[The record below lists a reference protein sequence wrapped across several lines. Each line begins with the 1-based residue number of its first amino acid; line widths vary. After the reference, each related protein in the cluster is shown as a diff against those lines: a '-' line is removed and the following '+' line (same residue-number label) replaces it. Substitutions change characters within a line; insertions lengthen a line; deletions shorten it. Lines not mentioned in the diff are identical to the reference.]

1 MILVERIKEIMQSKE
16 LLKNLTS
23 KELKLKYKN
32 SAIGFVW
39 SFFNP
44 LIMMMVYTFAF
55 KVIFKN
61 PDPNYP
67 IFILSGLLPWTT
79 FQTAIMG
86 GTQSIVN
93 NAQLIKKVY
102 FPREIIP
109 LSIVLSSFVN
119 YLITLIILFIGIFI
133 AKIPIGIPLIA
144 FPVVLFLFLI
154 FTTGLTLIL
163 SSLNVIYRDVSHFVE
178 VAFMAWI
185 YLTPVIYQMD
195 LIPAKIRPLMYLNP
209 MTLVLN
215 SIRACLY
222 ENNFP
227 SVKVVL
233 ALAVVAFVFLWIGF
247 KVFNKL
253 QRRFAEEI

>member
-1 MILVERIKEIMQSKE
+1 M
-16 LLKNLTS
+16 
-23 KELKLKYKN
+23 
-32 SAIGFVW
+32 
-39 SFFNP
+39 
-44 LIMMMVYTFAF
+44 
-55 KVIFKN
+55 
-61 PDPNYP
+61 
-67 IFILSGLLPWTT
+67 
-79 FQTAIMG
+79 
-86 GTQSIVN
+86 
-93 NAQLIKKVY
+93 
-102 FPREIIP
+102 
-109 LSIVLSSFVN
+109 
-119 YLITLIILFIGIFI
+119 
-133 AKIPIGIPLIA
+133 
-144 FPVVLFLFLI
+144 I
-154 FTTGLTLIL
+154 FTIGLTLIL

-222 ENNFP
+222 ENRFP

-233 ALAVVAFVFLWIGF
+233 ALAVVAFVFLWVGF

>member
-1 MILVERIKEIMQSKE
+1 MI
-16 LLKNLTS
+16 
-23 KELKLKYKN
+23 
-32 SAIGFVW
+32 
-39 SFFNP
+39 
-44 LIMMMVYTFAF
+44 
-55 KVIFKN
+55 
-61 PDPNYP
+61 
-67 IFILSGLLPWTT
+67 
-79 FQTAIMG
+79 
-86 GTQSIVN
+86 
-93 NAQLIKKVY
+93 
-102 FPREIIP
+102 
-109 LSIVLSSFVN
+109 VN

-154 FTTGLTLIL
+154 FTIGLTLIL

-233 ALAVVAFVFLWIGF
+233 ALSVVAFVFLWIGF